1 MTTQMPHVSEED
13 LILLYYSEAPDV
25 ASVEQHLASCPACR
39 IEFER
44 LKRVLTLV
52 DAEGLSVVETPRPGF
67 ERDLWARLE
76 PQLSRRRSWFARI
89 FPSSS
94 RLAFAGAAAAVVI
107 VAFLAGR
114 FSKEAPPVTPVSTTA
129 SAEVSERVLVVA
141 VVDHLDRSQMV
152 LLEVMNGESGNQ
164 TAFGE
169 EQSVARELV
178 ASNRL
183 YRQSAARTGDDRTS
197 EVLDELERAL
207 VEIANTPQ
215 DATTDEV
222 DALRARLASRGLL
235 FKVRVVHSEML
246 ERERQ
251 SLRRGST
258 S

>member
-1 MTTQMPHVSEED
+1 MTTQLPHVSEED
-13 LILLYYSEAPDV
+13 LILHLLQRSARRRQRRA
-25 ASVEQHLASCPACR
+25 ASRLVPGCR

-114 FSKEAPPVTPVSTTA
+114 FSKDAPPVTPVSTAA
-129 SAEVSERVLVVA
+129 STDVSERVLVVA

-152 LLEVMNGESGNQ
+152 LLEVMNGESGDQ

-169 EQSVARELV
+169 RTIRCPGARRVEPV
-178 ASNRL
+178 VSPDR
-183 YRQSAARTGDDRTS
+183 SADR
-197 EVLDELERAL
+197 R
-207 VEIANTPQ
+207 
-215 DATTDEV
+215 
-222 DALRARLASRGLL
+222 
-235 FKVRVVHSEML
+235 
-246 ERERQ
+246 
-251 SLRRGST
+251 
-258 S
+258 